1 MSLSVPRVCL
11 MGHPVAHSRSPM
23 IHGHWL
29 STLGIVGEYRLE
41 DVEPARFPSF
51 LAHLGAH
58 GYVGGNVTV
67 PHKEAAFDLVARRHR
82 AAEAVGAVNTVWFED
97 GVLVGGNSD
106 VHGFVTSLDEH
117 ARGWDAPGRHALVLG
132 AGGAAR
138 AATYGLLH
146 RGVTVSLANR
156 TRGRAE
162 HLAEHFGAGVDAH
175 GFDALPQLLPKA
187 DLLVNCT
194 VLGMIGEP
202 RLDVDLALLAPH
214 AIVCD
219 AVYVPLETELLAAAA
234 RRGHRTVDGLGM
246 LLHQAGYG
254 FEKWFGVRPKVTREL
269 RELVEADLH
278 ARIRQRA

>member
-1 MSLSVPRVCL
+1 MNLSIRRACL

-29 STLGIVGEYRLE
+29 RTLGIAGGYHLE
-41 DVEPARFPSF
+41 DVEPARFAPF
-51 LAHLGAH
+51 LTQLSAH

-67 PHKEAAFDLVARRHR
+67 PHKESAFRLVARRDR
-82 AAEAVGAVNTVWFED
+82 AAEAVGAVNTVWFEN

-106 VHGFVTSLDEH
+106 VHGFVTNLDEH
-117 ARGWDAPGRHALVLG
+117 APGWHAPGRHAVILG

-156 TRGRAE
+156 TLERAR
-162 HLAEHFGAGVDAH
+162 HLAEYFGEGVDAH
-175 GFDALPQLLPKA
+175 GFESLPELLPSA

-202 RLDVDLALLAPH
+202 RLDVDLALLKPDAV
-214 AIVCD
+214 VCD
-219 AVYVPLETELLAAAA
+219 AVYVPLETELLATAA

-246 LLHQAGYG
+246 LLHQAGFG
-254 FEKWFGVRPKVTREL
+254 FEKWFGVRPKVTRDL

-278 ARIRQRA
+278 AKIRQR

>member
-58 GYVGGNVTV
+58 GYVGGN
-67 PHKEAAFDLVARRHR
+67 
-82 AAEAVGAVNTVWFED
+82 
-97 GVLVGGNSD
+97 SD

-146 RGVTVSLANR
+146 RGVAVSLANR

>member
-1 MSLSVPRVCL
+1 MTLTLRRACL

-29 STLGIVGEYRLE
+29 ATLGIAGGYQLE
-41 DVEPARFPSF
+41 DVEPERFTAF
-51 LAHLGAH
+51 LTRLSGH

-67 PHKEAAFDLVARRHR
+67 PHKESAFRLVARRDG

-106 VHGFVTSLDEH
+106 VHGFVTNLDEH
-117 ARGWDAPGRHALVLG
+117 VPAWDAAQGHAVILG

-138 AATYGLLH
+138 AATFGLLR
-146 RGVTVSLANR
+146 RGLSVSLANR
-156 TRGRAE
+156 TPERAQ
-162 HLAEHFGAGVDAH
+162 HLAEHFGKSVDAH
-175 GFDALPQLLPKA
+175 GFDALRELLPRA

-202 RLDVDLALLAPH
+202 RLDIDLALLRPE

-219 AVYVPLETELLAAAA
+219 AVYVPLETELLTAAG

-246 LLHQAGYG
+246 LLHQAGFG
-254 FEKWFGVRPKVTREL
+254 FEKWFGVRPNVTREL
-269 RELVEADLH
+269 RQLIEADLH
-278 ARIRQRA
+278 AKLRQR